1 MGVLTSLY
9 VLPWYES
16 EILYNTGDGNPKILD
31 KLRTTPTRPDKKSGF
46 EIVSFT
52 FKRDDEDQDED
63 EKEFNAITTDLD
75 KAWPDM
81 RRALAETSVVDE
93 VFGALGEGQ
102 GPDGRMADLDCDFV
116 SLHAQAT
123 GQLRD
128 ALAPLSDQY
137 FAEACA
143 RVESWPSESDLVDNR
158 DYVTHYLVRFRKFLD
173 ACIKKNYAN
182 KYEDTLLI
190 LTG

>member
-16 EILYNTGDGNPKILD
+16 EILYNAGNGSPKALD

-63 EKEFNAITTDLD
+63 ENEFNAITTDLD

-158 DYVTHYLVRFRKFLD
+158 DYVTHYLVRFRTFLD
-173 ACIKKNYAN
+173 ACIKKNYRDR
-182 KYEDTLLI
+182 YEDTLLI

>member
-16 EILYNTGDGNPKILD
+16 EILYNAGNGSPKALD
-31 KLRTTPTRPDKKSGF
+31 KLRTTPTRPGKKSGF

-173 ACIKKNYAN
+173 ACIKKSYAN

>member
-16 EILYNTGDGNPKILD
+16 EILYNAGNGSPKALD

-52 FKRDDEDQDED
+52 FKRDDEDEDED
-63 EKEFNAITTDLD
+63 EKEFNAITTGLD

-81 RRALAETSVVDE
+81 RRAVAETSVVDE

-102 GPDGRMADLDCDFV
+102 GPDGRMADLDCEYV
-116 SLHAQAT
+116 WLHARAA
-123 GQLRD
+123 GELRD
-128 ALAPLSDQY
+128 AIAPLSDQY

-173 ACIKKNYAN
+173 ACIKKNYRDR
-182 KYEDTLLI
+182 YESTLLI